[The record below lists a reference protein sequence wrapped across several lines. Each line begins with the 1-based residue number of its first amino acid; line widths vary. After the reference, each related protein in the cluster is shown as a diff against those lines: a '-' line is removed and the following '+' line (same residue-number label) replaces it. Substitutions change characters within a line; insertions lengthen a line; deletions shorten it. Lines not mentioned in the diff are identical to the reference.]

1 MLFVI
6 EKVEVVDRN
15 LLFPLTQLHK
25 LDNPMDNNKM
35 GHQDQLDFANSSV
48 EQMVISN
55 NIFVPH
61 SFLSLHHLLDNNQ
74 NEQHQK
80 VDHIVVCMYKTP
92 NTTLRQLSLRISA
105 SFD

>member
-25 LDNPMDNNKM
+25 LDNPMDNNKLE
-35 GHQDQLDFANSSV
+35 QSDQLDCANSSF
-48 EQMVISN
+48 EQMISN

-61 SFLSLHHLLDNNQ
+61 TFPAMHHLLDNNQ

-80 VDHIVVCMYKTP
+80 VDHIVVSMYKTP
-92 NTTLRQLSLRISA
+92 NTTLKHLSLRISA